1 MRNVWIN
8 NRVEKIKEMVPHSRW
23 FFVPTRLNLA
33 DIGTHPVFLENI
45 DLDFLV
51 EMSTVFLGDCDC
63 KDWPSQT
70 FLLSEKEAKLEERVA
85 KTSIFS
91 AVVESKGI
99 REVLNCSKFSSLDK
113 LLRIISYFVR
123 FIFNLRTKQKNSND
137 YSSGDLS
144 TEEIV
149 ISKEH
154 WLKYEQFF
162 IANSDKYEKVKNSL
176 KLHYDGKTILRLNT
190 RISNV
195 ENFNLDKK
203 FPILLRNDSHFTQL
217 VILKLHE
224 EHYRYEINSTL
235 AFIRYNY
242 WIVIVIIIII
252 IVIIIIVIIIIIHG
266 RQTVEIF
273 LKNCVICNIVQGQ
286 TALSP
291 GTPKL
296 PEFRLLCNNTFENIG
311 LDYAGPLYFKECV
324 VIYVRCNSSSLLRTY
339 T

>member
-1 MRNVWIN
+1 M
-8 NRVEKIKEMVPHSRW
+8 
-23 FFVPTRLNLA
+23 
-33 DIGTHPVFLENI
+33 
-45 DLDFLV
+45 
-51 EMSTVFLGDCDC
+51 
-63 KDWPSQT
+63 
-70 FLLSEKEAKLEERVA
+70 
-85 KTSIFS
+85 
-91 AVVESKGI
+91 
-99 REVLNCSKFSSLDK
+99 
-113 LLRIISYFVR
+113 
-123 FIFNLRTKQKNSND
+123 
-137 YSSGDLS
+137 
-144 TEEIV
+144 
-149 ISKEH
+149 
-154 WLKYEQFF
+154 KYEQFF

-224 EHYRYEINSTL
+224 EHYHYEINSTL

-242 WIVIVIIIII
+242 WIVIVTVII

-273 LKNCVICNIVQGQ
+273 LKNCVICKIVQGQ
-286 TALSP
+286 TAISP

-324 VIYVRCNSSSLLRTY
+324 VIYVRCNSSSLLGTY

>member
-1 MRNVWIN
+1 MATKYNTI
-8 NRVEKIKEMVPHSRW
+8 
-23 FFVPTRLNLA
+23 
-33 DIGTHPVFLENI
+33 
-45 DLDFLV
+45 
-51 EMSTVFLGDCDC
+51 
-63 KDWPSQT
+63 QY
-70 FLLSEKEAKLEERVA
+70 
-85 KTSIFS
+85 TS
-91 AVVESKGI
+91 
-99 REVLNCSKFSSLDK
+99 D
-113 LLRIISYFVR
+113 
-123 FIFNLRTKQKNSND
+123 
-137 YSSGDLS
+137 DLS

-217 VILKLHE
+217 VIRKVHE
-224 EHYRYEINSTL
+224 EHYHFGINSTL

-242 WIVIVIIIII
+242 WIVIVTVII

-273 LKNCVICNIVQGQ
+273 LKNCVICKIVQGQ
-286 TALSP
+286 TAISP

-324 VIYVRCNSSSLLRTY
+324 VIYVRCNSSSLLGTY

>member
-154 WLKYEQFF
+154 WLKYEQLS
-162 IANSDKYEKVKNSL
+162 IAN
-176 KLHYDGKTILRLNT
+176 
-190 RISNV
+190 
-195 ENFNLDKK
+195 
-203 FPILLRNDSHFTQL
+203 
-217 VILKLHE
+217 
-224 EHYRYEINSTL
+224 
-235 AFIRYNY
+235 
-242 WIVIVIIIII
+242 
-252 IVIIIIVIIIIIHG
+252 
-266 RQTVEIF
+266 
-273 LKNCVICNIVQGQ
+273 
-286 TALSP
+286 
-291 GTPKL
+291 
-296 PEFRLLCNNTFENIG
+296 
-311 LDYAGPLYFKECV
+311 
-324 VIYVRCNSSSLLRTY
+324 
-339 T
+339 